1 MDWLYENFQIIALVL
16 IGFAGWI
23 KSRMESKNGEQEPP
37 EESYDEGEVFIP
49 EEEWQQVPSDP
60 SVPPPLVWTQPPPI
74 LTAAA
79 DFEAAREA
87 DAALK
92 HQQDLAERLRQIRE
106 NKATTTGGAAATR
119 ARLAAEKAPPKAV
132 AAVSMGLRSRLHDK
146 GELRRAF
153 VLKEILAPPLSQ
165 R

>member
-1 MDWLYENFQIIALVL
+1 MDWLTDNFQIVVLVL
-16 IGFAGWI
+16 LGFAGWM
-23 KSRMESKNGEQEPP
+23 KSRMEPKDEGQEPP

-49 EEEWQQVPSDP
+49 EEEWQQIPADP
-60 SVPPPLVWTQPPPI
+60 SVPPPLVLTGPPPI
-74 LTAAA
+74 PSPAAA
-79 DFEAAREA
+79 FEAAREA

-92 HQQDLAERLRQIRE
+92 HQNDLAERLRQIRE

-119 ARLAAEKAPPKAV
+119 ARLAAAKAPPKAV

-153 VLKEILAPPLSQ
+153 VLKEILALPLSQ

>member
-79 DFEAAREA
+79 DFEAAGIPAPIRGTGTVV
-87 DAALK
+87 
-92 HQQDLAERLRQIRE
+92 DLSVPIVQ
-106 NKATTTGGAAATR
+106 
-119 ARLAAEKAPPKAV
+119 
-132 AAVSMGLRSRLHDK
+132 S
-146 GELRRAF
+146 
-153 VLKEILAPPLSQ
+153 
-165 R
+165 